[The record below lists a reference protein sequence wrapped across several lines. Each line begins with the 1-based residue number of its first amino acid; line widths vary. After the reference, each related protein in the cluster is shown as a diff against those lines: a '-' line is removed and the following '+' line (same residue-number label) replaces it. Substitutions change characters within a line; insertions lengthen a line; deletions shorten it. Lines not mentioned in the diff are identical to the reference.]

1 MKKIKISVV
10 GTGHLGSI
18 HCKLLKN
25 NALID
30 FCGIYDVDRERALAL
45 AKELNIIA
53 YESLEELI
61 KNTDAVIIASST
73 TTHYAVAE
81 KCLEENIHCFIEKPV
96 TSSLSEAKKLQEIS
110 NKNPKLI
117 IQVGH
122 IERFNPAIQALKN
135 YKIEPLF
142 IEAHRMSQFRPRSVD
157 VSVIHDLMIHDIDLV
172 LWLINSPIK
181 SIDANGVNVI
191 TNTVDIANARI
202 NFSNGAVANL
212 TSSRISAKPMRK
224 MRFFQKF
231 GYFSLDFAKPDL
243 DVFRLDTTTNN
254 NNIAMPAT
262 ILGDIGEFPDGK
274 HIIFEKPEMIVTNAM
289 VEEQNAFIHSI
300 MNKKEVCVSLKVA
313 ADALEVVER
322 ISQIIKI

>member
-1 MKKIKISVV
+1 
-10 GTGHLGSI
+10 
-18 HCKLLKN
+18 
-25 NALID
+25 
-30 FCGIYDVDRERALAL
+30 
-45 AKELNIIA
+45 
-53 YESLEELI
+53 
-61 KNTDAVIIASST
+61 
-73 TTHYAVAE
+73 
-81 KCLEENIHCFIEKPV
+81 
-96 TSSLSEAKKLQEIS
+96 
-110 NKNPKLI
+110 
-117 IQVGH
+117 
-122 IERFNPAIQALKN
+122 
-135 YKIEPLF
+135 
-142 IEAHRMSQFRPRSVD
+142 MSQFRPRSVD

-212 TSSRISAKPMRK
+212 TSSRISTKPMRK

-243 DVFRLDTTTNN
+243 DVFRLDTTNTNTTTTNN
-254 NNIAMPAT
+254 NIVMPAT

-274 HIIFEKPEMIVTNAM
+274 HIIFEKPKMIVTNAI

-313 ADALEVVER
+313 AAALEVVER
-322 ISQIIKI
+322 ISQIVKI